1 MKNVVISAETD
12 QPEPHPAVARANDE
26 ICHIPKRSRRAYL
39 LSDIPI
45 SAVSSLAVFLRLFSR
60 WRFNKRYGVDDWIM
74 VTVAVMNVAFIVTG
88 NYSAMLGFGRDTWYV
103 DPNDLTFALKVSAAV
118 CTYKFFASC
127 RVRLTGRLKLFYISE
142 SLYLTLLGLTKVSI
156 IFFYLRIFPNPRF
169 RVFCWVVMCWVLVS
183 TTTFVILQIFQC
195 TPISAIWRSWEG
207 NYPVPYH
214 CFDVNALAY
223 AAASFS
229 IAQDIVILAMPL
241 PLLLSLNTKWRRKV
255 GIVIMFSLGVFVLAT
270 SCIRLRFLVL
280 FARTTNPA
288 WDYSDVLV
296 WSGVEVAVSIIVSSL
311 PAIRIL
317 LIAMWPKAFST
328 GVWKSSGRP
337 SGASGES
344 ENPQL
349 GAVRRPVRSPQSRLF
364 SMLAKTKVG
373 DDEGAGTDQ
382 TQLHPVDHTGGH
394 MWTGTSLGDTV
405 HVGGDD
411 VVPNRLT
418 LGSTIGMGFLDG
430 ESRNSSCSS
439 VAPIG
444 KPNYPCERYIDEG
457 N

>member
-1 MKNVVISAETD
+1 M
-12 QPEPHPAVARANDE
+12 
-26 ICHIPKRSRRAYL
+26 CHIPKRSRRAYL

-45 SAVSSLAVFLRLFSR
+45 SVVSSLALFLRLFSR

-74 VTVAVMNVAFIVTG
+74 VTVAVMNVAFIVIG

-103 DPNDLTFALKVSAAV
+103 NPNDLTFALKVSAAV
-118 CTYKFFASC
+118 CIYRFVASR

-142 SLYLTLLGLTKVSI
+142 SLYLTLLGLTKVSV

-207 NYPVPYH
+207 NYPMPYH
-214 CFDVNALAY
+214 CFDVNALVY
-223 AAASFS
+223 AAAGFS

-241 PLLLSLNTKWRRKV
+241 PLLLSLNTKWRRKF

-270 SCIRLRFLVL
+270 SCIRLRFMVL

-296 WSGVEVAVSIIVSSL
+296 WSGVEVAVSIIVTSL

-328 GVWKSSGRP
+328 GVRKSSGRP
-337 SGASGES
+337 SGASGQS
-344 ENPQL
+344 ENPPL
-349 GAVRRPVRSPQSRLF
+349 GGMRRPVRSPQSRLF

-382 TQLHPVDHTGGH
+382 TQLDPVDRTGGH
-394 MWTGTSLGDTV
+394 MWTGTSFGATQ
-405 HVGGDD
+405 HVGVDD
-411 VVPNRLT
+411 VIPNRLT

-439 VAPIG
+439 VAPIRPITHVRDTSTRAIG
-444 KPNYPCERYIDEG
+444 RD
-457 N
+457 